1 MTALGVVE
9 HLKNLAADPQNR
21 ATIVKDQGCLAGL
34 VLFLDNE
41 DVKVVVTAL
50 EALKFLSEFQPN
62 RSKMR
67 EEIGMVISLKTIM
80 HKEGYNAKARQM
92 AKEIY
97 QNIIPP
103 VNTASSK
110 RSSGTSQSFF
120 LGNLNKRAKVVT
132 LQIKGLANQ
141 ITRKLCEEELLK
153 VKGVISFTFV
163 MTKSRCIIR
172 CKVELSPEMLCD
184 AINNTKLLSAQ
195 QVVRNERGEE
205 VMLSFGAAPASS
217 CGRGNSSAL
226 PDYLPEEDD
235 NVVISDK
242 AIAVVGGNDKE
253 NGWFSSV
260 SSFFSKTLYW

>member
-1 MTALGVVE
+1 MSALGVVE
-9 HLKNLAADPQNR
+9 HLRNLAADPQNR

-41 DVKVVVTAL
+41 DVNVVVTAL

-80 HKEGYNAKARQM
+80 HKEGYNPKARQM
-92 AKEIY
+92 AKEVY

-103 VNTASSK
+103 VNTTSSK
-110 RSSGTSQSFF
+110 RTSGTSQSFF

-153 VKGVISFTFV
+153 IKGVISFTFV
-163 MTKSRCIIR
+163 MNKSRCIIR
-172 CKVELSPEMLCD
+172 CKIELSHFGISSGCFEHSEV
-184 AINNTKLLSAQ
+184 A
-195 QVVRNERGEE
+195 ER
-205 VMLSFGAAPASS
+205 
-217 CGRGNSSAL
+217 
-226 PDYLPEEDD
+226 
-235 NVVISDK
+235 I
-242 AIAVVGGNDKE
+242 
-253 NGWFSSV
+253 
-260 SSFFSKTLYW
+260 